1 MSYFYKKDGG
11 IFIPEA
17 INPDL
22 VKLAKAIVKTCRL
35 TFKFQMKTT
44 GLSNAVK
51 AGDPAQMLSI
61 MQKCMEKNRKLYD
74 SDMALSGVKIE
85 TVEDEFFADKD
96 ADFLKNQLN
105 ILIDFAYIN
114 CVIEAKMFPLMS
126 AACEK
131 TLGKKISTLK
141 FFTNQTEILSPEEA
155 EGAEEEEEEVTEET
169 AGAEED
175 AGVEL

>member
-1 MSYFYKKDGG
+1 MSYFYKKDGE

-17 INPDL
+17 INPEL

-44 GLSNAVK
+44 GLSNAAK
-51 AGDPAQMLSI
+51 SGDNAKMLDM

-85 TVEDEFFADKD
+85 TVEDDFFADKD

-105 ILIDFAYIN
+105 VLIDFAYIN
-114 CVIEAKMFPLMS
+114 CVIEAKMFPLMT

-131 TLGKKISTLK
+131 TLGRKISTLL
-141 FFTNQTEILSPEEA
+141 FFTNQTEILEIDEEEA
-155 EGAEEEEEEVTEET
+155 EAAAADG
-169 AGAEED
+169 ED
-175 AGVEL
+175 ENA

>member
-1 MSYFYKKDGG
+1 MSYFYKKDGE

-17 INPDL
+17 INPEL

-44 GLSNAVK
+44 GLANAAKSGDK
-51 AGDPAQMLSI
+51 AKMLDM

-85 TVEDEFFADKD
+85 TVEDDFFADKD

-105 ILIDFAYIN
+105 VLIDFAYIN
-114 CVIEAKMFPLMS
+114 CVIEAKMFPLMT

-131 TLGKKISTLK
+131 TLGRKISTLL
-141 FFTNQTEILSPEEA
+141 FFTNQTEILEIDEEEA
-155 EGAEEEEEEVTEET
+155 EAAAADG
-169 AGAEED
+169 ED
-175 AGVEL
+175 ENA

>member
-1 MSYFYKKDGG
+1 MSLFYVKDGEV
-11 IFIPEA
+11 FIPEA
-17 INPDL
+17 INPEL
-22 VKLAKAIVKTCRL
+22 IKLAKAIIKTCRL
-35 TFKFQMKTT
+35 TFKVQMKTT
-44 GLSNAVK
+44 SLNNALK
-51 AGDPAQMLSI
+51 SEKPEQMFDI

-74 SDMALSGVKIE
+74 SDMALSGAKID
-85 TVEDEFFADKD
+85 TVDDAFFADKNAEFFKD
-96 ADFLKNQLN
+96 QLH

-114 CVIEAKMFPLMS
+114 CVIEAKMFPLMT

-155 EGAEEEEEEVTEET
+155 EGAEE
-169 AGAEED
+169 D